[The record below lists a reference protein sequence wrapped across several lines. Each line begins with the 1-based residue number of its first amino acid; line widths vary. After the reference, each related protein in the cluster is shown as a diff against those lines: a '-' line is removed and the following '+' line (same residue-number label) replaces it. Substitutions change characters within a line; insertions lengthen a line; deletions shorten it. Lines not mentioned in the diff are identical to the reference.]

1 MHNLHH
7 NIRSLYTTVDVD
19 ITQCQID
26 AKDDQFL
33 EGKFT
38 KSNKQISSSV
48 AYSSLDSGSLHCTTL
63 LWCSQLKSKSSTIL
77 HHSIC
82 HQDIVTNLLSWPL
95 QSRQQL

>member
-19 ITQCQID
+19 ITQCQIN

-48 AYSSLDSGSLHCTTL
+48 AYSSLDSGSLHSPLHYTALVLSRASQAQSYTTQ
-63 LWCSQLKSKSSTIL
+63 S
-77 HHSIC
+77 
-82 HQDIVTNLLSWPL
+82 VTRTL
-95 QSRQQL
+95 